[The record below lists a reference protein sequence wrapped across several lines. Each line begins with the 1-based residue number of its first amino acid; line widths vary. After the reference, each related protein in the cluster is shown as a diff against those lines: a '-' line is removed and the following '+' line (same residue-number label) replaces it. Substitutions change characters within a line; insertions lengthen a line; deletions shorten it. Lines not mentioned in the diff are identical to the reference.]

1 MQTIPTTLTLP
12 PRTLTGH
19 GAVNQLLAEC
29 REFGPRGMLVCGAS
43 LIRSGMRD
51 RILADAGGSHDIS
64 TWRHPGGEPTLDQLE
79 QLLAAARGHGVDWIA
94 AVGGGSV
101 LDIAKAAAG
110 LLEAPAPAVH
120 YHDGEPIPAS
130 CIPFIAVP
138 TTAGTG
144 SEVTTVS
151 VLTNTATGGKK
162 SIRHPSFVARL
173 VILDPALLM
182 TCPAHVIA
190 ASGLDALT
198 QAMESYVSR
207 HATWMTD
214 VFALEAVRL
223 VAQSLPRVYSGDH
236 GSACDELLIGSSL
249 AGLALSNAR
258 LGLAHGLAH
267 PLGARYH
274 QPHGLVCAVC
284 LPLVL
289 AYNREAMGAKLDRLA
304 EAMGGDVFRRV
315 QELLRTLE
323 VVSPFRGESIQDE
336 DVIIRETLASGSTA
350 ANPRDVT
357 EDDVRRIVRELF
369 AA

>member
-1 MQTIPTTLTLP
+1 MRTIPAILTLP
-12 PRTLTGH
+12 PRTLTGRD
-19 GAVNQLLAEC
+19 AVDHLLVEC
-29 REFGPRGMLVCGAS
+29 RKFGPRGMLVCGAS
-43 LIRSGMRD
+43 LIRSGVRD
-51 RILADAGGSHDIS
+51 RILAGTEGSHDIS

-110 LLEAPAPAVH
+110 LLEAPAPAVC
-120 YHDGEPIPAS
+120 YHDGESIPS
-130 CIPFIAVP
+130 SRIPFVAVP

-151 VLTNTATGGKK
+151 VLTNAATGVKK
-162 SIRHPSFVARL
+162 SIRDPSFMARL
-173 VILDPALLM
+173 VMLDSALIT
-182 TCPAHVIA
+182 TCPSHVMA

-198 QAMESYVSR
+198 QAIEAYVSR
-207 HATWMTD
+207 NATWMTD

-223 VAQSLPRVYSGDH
+223 VAQSLPCVYRGDR
-236 GSACDELLIGSSL
+236 GSACDALLTGSSL

-258 LGLAHGLAH
+258 LGLVHGLAH
-267 PLGARYH
+267 PLGVRYH

-289 AYNREAMGAKLDRLA
+289 AYNREAMGAKVDRLS
-304 EAMGGDVFRRV
+304 EAMGGDVFSRV
-315 QELLRTLE
+315 QELMRILQL
-323 VVSPFRGESIQDE
+323 VSPFGGKWIQDE
-336 DVIIRETLASGSTA
+336 DAIVRETLASGSTA

-357 EDDVRRIVRELF
+357 GDDVRQILRELF